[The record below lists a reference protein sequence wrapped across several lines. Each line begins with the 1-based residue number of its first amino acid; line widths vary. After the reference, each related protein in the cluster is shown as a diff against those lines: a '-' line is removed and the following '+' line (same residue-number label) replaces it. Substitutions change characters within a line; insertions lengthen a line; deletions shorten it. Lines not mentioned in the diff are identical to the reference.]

1 MIIQKVGI
9 PYTLYID
16 NVKIADVPKNTLYQ
30 QTLPIMS
37 NLAPNTTKIIQ
48 INALIPLNNPLGTR
62 YDFIVTA
69 KSVTNP
75 YPEQTVL
82 NIDPSF

>member
-1 MIIQKVGI
+1 
-9 PYTLYID
+9 
-16 NVKIADVPKNTLYQ
+16 
-30 QTLPIMS
+30 MS

-48 INALIPLNNPLGTR
+48 INALIPSNNPLGTR

-75 YPEQTVL
+75 YPEKTVL